1 MEPLLNFIGSYW
13 WLGFIVAGP
22 IVGIVGSAR
31 GWWREQEELSHK
43 RKLEL
48 IEAKARAQ
56 AISSG
61 AELTPDEVEKA
72 DAVSRADRIRRLM
85 DTHDEVARRWL
96 DYELDV
102 AKLIAFPTMSDGRD
116 PRTAA
121 FLRAKKVADG
131 LRPASPEERVDAETY
146 AEY

>member
-48 IEAKARAQ
+48 IEAKAPSAGDLVRC
-56 AISSG
+56 G
-61 AELTPDEVEKA
+61 AHP
-72 DAVSRADRIRRLM
+72 
-85 DTHDEVARRWL
+85 
-96 DYELDV
+96 
-102 AKLIAFPTMSDGRD
+102 G
-116 PRTAA
+116 
-121 FLRAKKVADG
+121 
-131 LRPASPEERVDAETY
+131 
-146 AEY
+146 